1 MKIDI
6 HNCSKQ
12 AKLALVSLKKSSIS
26 KKNIEVIE
34 RFVDSCI
41 ADGMSAGRVAKYIH
55 TIKRWAIWLDKDF
68 DMVTKE
74 DIAQV
79 ITKLQLNEKYTA
91 WTKKDFKV
99 LFKRF
104 FKWFKQTEDYPLEVK
119 WINTRMKMCDRRLPG
134 QGELLTENDIKN
146 LLEVINSPRD
156 KALVAMLWESGCRV
170 GELCSLQLSN
180 VEIDKYG
187 ILITVSGKTGSR
199 KLRLIS
205 STAYLMDWLKMH
217 PTRND
222 KSSPLWV
229 NIGSVNTNMPI
240 KYRNV
245 SLRIKEYFRQAK
257 INKRCYPH
265 LFRHSRATYLANHL
279 TEFQM
284 NQYFGWVQGSN
295 MPSTYVHL
303 SGKEI
308 DNAILALNGIK
319 DNEKK
324 EEKALLR
331 PKSCP
336 RCDSINSYDSKYCSK
351 CAGILDIREA
361 MELQA
366 RHEEDSKKLDDAEA
380 FFKKLRDQP
389 QILRGLMQMM
399 GEVKL

>member
-41 ADGMSAGRVAKYIH
+41 ADGMSAGRVAKHIH
-55 TIKRWAIWLDKDF
+55 TIKSWAIWLDKDF

-284 NQYFGWVQGSN
+284 NQYFGWIQGSD
-295 MPSTYVHL
+295 MPSTYVHM
-303 SGKEI
+303 SGRDI
-308 DNAILALNGIK
+308 DDAILTMNGVK
-319 DNEKK
+319 TEELKK
-324 EEKALLR
+324 ESQMLPR
-331 PKSCP
+331 ICP
-336 RCDSINSYDSKYCSK
+336 RCDTINAYDSKYCSK
-351 CAGILDIREA
+351 CAGILDLKFA
-361 MELQA
+361 MELEQ
-366 RHEEDSKKLDDAEA
+366 RQQEEMKMRNSTDELMNRL
-380 FFKKLRDQP
+380 LRDKDVQK
-389 QILRGLMQMM
+389 LLMEKLQMM
-399 GEVKL
+399 A